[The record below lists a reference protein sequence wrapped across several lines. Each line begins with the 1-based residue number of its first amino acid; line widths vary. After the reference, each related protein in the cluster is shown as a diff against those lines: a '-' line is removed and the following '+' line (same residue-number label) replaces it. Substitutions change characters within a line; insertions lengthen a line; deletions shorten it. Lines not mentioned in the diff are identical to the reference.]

1 MLGQGTILG
10 NRYRIVNHIGNGGSG
25 NVYLAMDI
33 HIGKNWAIKQIKLQN
48 GKEKI
53 LAANEVKMMKQ
64 LDYKMFPRIIDAWQE
79 DEDYFIV
86 SDYIEGVS
94 MDWLA
99 VICCVFL
106 YVQLFIYKGSKGSC
120 IIADKCC

>member
-94 MDWLA
+94 MDWL
-99 VICCVFL
+99 ISLCL
-106 YVQLFIYKGSKGSC
+106 ISQMNGPESGI
-120 IIADKCC
+120 